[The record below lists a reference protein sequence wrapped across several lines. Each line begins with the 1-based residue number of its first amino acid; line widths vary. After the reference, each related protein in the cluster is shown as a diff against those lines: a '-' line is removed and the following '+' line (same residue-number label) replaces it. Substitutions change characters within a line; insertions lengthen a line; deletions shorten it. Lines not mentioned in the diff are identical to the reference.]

1 MTNDPAHI
9 AAAQRSDVTKTT
21 PRICSL
27 HVDHSETNRAVG
39 LVLFLG
45 VKVQ

>member
-1 MTNDPAHI
+1 MIPHTSLQLKD
-9 AAAQRSDVTKTT
+9 QTL